1 MFSSMT
7 DPLLSMRGLTVRFP
21 TPSGPL
27 EAVRGVDLDIA
38 PGEVIALVGE
48 SGSGKSALARGLLR
62 LNQTP
67 FSRQP
72 AEIGGAAW
80 LRMVEGAMDLVAAP
94 EAALRDVR
102 ARHVAMIFQDALSAL
117 NPVMRV
123 GRQIEEAI
131 ARRCPKMSAEDC
143 RRRATDLLADVG
155 LDDGARHARAYPHQ
169 LSGGQR
175 QRVMIAIAMARE
187 PALLIA
193 DEPTTALDVTVQA
206 RVLAQLRALRQ
217 RHGMAMLFITHDLS
231 LVPRLADRVAV
242 MYAGRLVEI
251 GPADTVFVTP
261 RHPYTRGLLD
271 SRPGYRRRG
280 AGLTGTAPDPRALPT
295 GCAFAPRCPQASLE
309 CAAPLAMREGV
320 RCLRP
325 LQGAA
330 K

>member
-1 MFSSMT
+1 MCNSMT
-7 DPLLSMRGLTVRFP
+7 DPLLALRGLTVRFP
-21 TPSGPL
+21 TPGGPL
-27 EAVRGVDLDIA
+27 EAVRAVDIDIA
-38 PGEVIALVGE
+38 PGEVLALVGE

-62 LNQTP
+62 LNQAP
-67 FSRQP
+67 FSRHA
-72 AEIGGAAW
+72 AEIGGTARLRTAA
-80 LRMVEGAMDLVAAP
+80 GAVDLVTAS
-94 EAALRDVR
+94 EASLRDVR
-102 ARHVAMIFQDALSAL
+102 ARDIAMIFQDALSAL

-123 GRQIEEAI
+123 GRQVEEAI
-131 ARRCPKMSAEDC
+131 ARRHPKIPAERR
-143 RRRATDLLADVG
+143 RRRATDLLAEVG
-155 LDDGARHARAYPHQ
+155 LDDGTRHARAYPHQ

-251 GPADTVFVTP
+251 GPAETVFGAP

-271 SRPGYRRRG
+271 SRPGHRRRG
-280 AGLTGTAPDPRALPT
+280 AGLTGAAPDPRALPQ
-295 GCAFAPRCPQASLE
+295 GCAFAPRCPQAGEDCDL
-309 CAAPLAMREGV
+309 PPAMTDGV
-320 RCLRP
+320 RCRRP
-325 LQGAA
+325 LTGSLA
-330 K
+330 